1 MPEHQDHLFRKLPQ
15 VGELLKRSDFLI
27 LQETYTRALV
37 AEHLRIVLDDLRE
50 ALKHGRHTAAS
61 LELELSNLG
70 GAAERSLQ
78 KKLRP
83 SLRPVINATGVI
95 LQTNLGRAP
104 LSEAAIAQ
112 IAEIARGYCNLEM
125 DLETGERSYRET
137 HVEQLILDVLVGRG
151 SLDRD
156 AVRNKA
162 AAVVNNCAAACFL
175 ALNSLAE
182 GSEVIVSRGELVE
195 IGGGFRVPDIL
206 RKSGAILREVGTTN
220 RTRIS
225 DYESAITPQTR
236 LILRVHRSNFR
247 IEGFTERPTLE
258 ELHDLGERTAI
269 PVFEDQGT
277 GCIVD
282 LREAGIT
289 GESSWVQTVAGG
301 IALVACSG
309 DKLLGGPQCG
319 ILVGSAALIQRI
331 RSNPLFRAMRI
342 DKLTYAALQATL
354 LAYLTQSED
363 TLPSIAMMRAPSDEI
378 RERCFAMARALSP
391 FDVATEVI
399 ETESV
404 VGGGTTPGAT
414 LPSFALAL
422 QHAVVS
428 EAWLAARLR
437 TLDPPVIA
445 RSHQARLVLDLRT
458 VPPHLDSTLTRL
470 LQQAIA
476 GVGRSPELQEQS

>member
-1 MPEHQDHLFRKLPQ
+1 MYEHSDHLFRRLPQ
-15 VGELLKRSDFLI
+15 VGELLNRAEFLI
-27 LQETYTRALV
+27 LQGTYSRALV
-37 AEHLRIVLDDLRE
+37 ADHLRIALDDLRVE
-50 ALKHGRHTAAS
+50 VKHGRHTESS
-61 LELELSNLG
+61 LEAELRNLHTTV
-70 GAAERSLQ
+70 ERRVQ
-78 KKLRP
+78 QTLRP

-112 IAEIARGYCNLEM
+112 IADVARGYCNLEM
-125 DLETGERSYRET
+125 DLETGERSYRDR
-137 HVEQLILDVLVGRG
+137 HVEQLILDVLASRSDLG
-151 SLDRD
+151 SEIFRD
-156 AVRNKA
+156 KA

-182 GSEVIVSRGELVE
+182 GGEVIVSRGELVE

-206 RKSGAILREVGTTN
+206 RKSGVVLREVGTTN

-225 DYESAITPQTR
+225 DYEAAITTQTR

-247 IEGFTERPTLE
+247 IEGFTERPSLQQLRE
-258 ELHDLGERTAI
+258 LGERASV

-282 LREAGIT
+282 LSGVNIP
-289 GESSWVQTVAGG
+289 GESSWVDTVVSG

-319 ILVGSAALIQRI
+319 ILVGAAPLVQRI

-342 DKLTYAALQATL
+342 DKLTYAALQVTL
-354 LAYLTQSED
+354 LAYLTQTED
-363 TLPSIAMMRAPSDEI
+363 TLPSIAMMRTSSEEI
-378 RERCFAMARALSP
+378 RQRCIAMAHALSS
-391 FDVATEVI
+391 FDVATEVV
-399 ETESV
+399 EARSV

-414 LPSFALAL
+414 LPSFCLAL

-428 EAWLAARLR
+428 EAALAAWLR
-437 TLDPPVIA
+437 SLKPPVIT
-445 RSHQARLVLDLRT
+445 RSHQGRILLDLRT
-458 VPPHLDSTLTRL
+458 VPPDQDPTLTQL
-470 LQQAIA
+470 LQQTIA
-476 GVGRSPELQEQS
+476 SVGRSPELQEQP